1 MNRRNTRRMRQI
13 PTSAEL
19 SRILVLACGVAAI
32 AAIVVAPFS
41 SKAAQ
46 NPPAPTDAGI
56 LPDGPG
62 KAIVIKACLSCHD
75 AKKVT
80 SFRGSEDEWAE
91 EVNKMVGRGAILS
104 DDEVDQVVDYLA
116 AHFGPAGSGNGSAGP
131 SDNSGDSG
139 RAPAPEKTPAS
150 PAGTEGAPPAAAT
163 VNVNK
168 AGADALQSTLELSRA
183 EADAIVQFREQ
194 HGNFKS
200 LQELESVPGVPPE
213 KIKENQKLIVF

>member
-1 MNRRNTRRMRQI
+1 M
-13 PTSAEL
+13 
-19 SRILVLACGVAAI
+19 LVLACGVAAI

-80 SFRGSEDEWAE
+80 SFRGSEDDWAE

-116 AHFGPAGSGNGSAGP
+116 AHFGPAGSGSAP
-131 SDNSGDSG
+131 SAPPDNSAQ
-139 RAPAPEKTPAS
+139 APAPEKTPA
-150 PAGTEGAPPAAAT
+150 PASGTEGPAAT

-168 AGADALQSTLELSRA
+168 AGADALQSILGLSRQ

-194 HGNFKS
+194 HGSFKS
-200 LQELESVPGVPPE
+200 LQELESVPGVQPE

>member
-1 MNRRNTRRMRQI
+1 MNRRNTRPIRQI

-46 NPPAPTDAGI
+46 KSPAPTDAGA

-75 AKKVT
+75 AQKIT
-80 SFRGSEDEWAE
+80 SFRGSEDDWAD
-91 EVNKMVGRGAILS
+91 EVNKMIGRGAILS
-104 DDEVDQVVDYLA
+104 DDDVDQVVDYLA
-116 AHFGPAGSGNGSAGP
+116 AHFGPAGSGSASSAP
-131 SDNSGDSG
+131 SGDSG
-139 RAPAPEKTPAS
+139 GAPAPEKTPAS
-150 PAGTEGAPPAAAT
+150 PASGASATT

-168 AGADALQSTLELSRA
+168 AGADALQSALGLSRQ

-194 HGNFKS
+194 HGSFKS